1 VTLQE
6 LFKASA
12 EVDSITKEWSDY
24 FDMTLSEIF
33 PHLDE
38 HTKGLEDLEEGIVKT
53 FVWLLSQQ
61 PDGLIVKKAG
71 EARAE
76 EVRALAQRIIEENPE
91 GETGGSL
98 MTQLDEEL
106 RKEGNLLNPGTTAD
120 LVSAA
125 ILCKLIAVSYP

>member
-1 VTLQE
+1 MTT
-6 LFKASA
+6 A
-12 EVDSITKEWSDY
+12 EVDSITKEWSEY
-24 FDMTLSEIF
+24 FEMTLNEIF
-33 PHLDE
+33 PHLDK
-38 HTKGLEDLEEGIVKT
+38 HTRGLEDLEEGIVKT

-71 EARAE
+71 ADRAE
-76 EVRALAQRIIEENPE
+76 NVRALAQRIIEENPE
-91 GETGGSL
+91 GATGGSL
-98 MTQLDEEL
+98 MAQLDKEL